1 VLTVI
6 GLYRDMLK
14 MKKEMAQTG
23 ADIRDSFKHLEEIDR
38 NFNHQLDSFYNDTKN
53 ELKQLNNELLR
64 INEELKR
71 YLENR
76 IEDSFQASREN
87 FNESMRR
94 MDEINR
100 YVDKRL
106 DQTTSTL
113 REYVDKKAD
122 NIIDTLCTRM
132 DIKFEEKESFKNF
145 PKTAGEILNGELIK
159 S

>member
-1 VLTVI
+1 
-6 GLYRDMLK
+6 
-14 MKKEMAQTG
+14 
-23 ADIRDSFKHLEEIDR
+23 
-38 NFNHQLDSFYNDTKN
+38 
-53 ELKQLNNELLR
+53 
-64 INEELKR
+64 LKR
-71 YLENR
+71 YLEHR
-76 IEDSFQASREN
+76 VEDSFQASHEN

-106 DQTTSTL
+106 DQTTSAL
-113 REYVDKKAD
+113 REYADKKAD